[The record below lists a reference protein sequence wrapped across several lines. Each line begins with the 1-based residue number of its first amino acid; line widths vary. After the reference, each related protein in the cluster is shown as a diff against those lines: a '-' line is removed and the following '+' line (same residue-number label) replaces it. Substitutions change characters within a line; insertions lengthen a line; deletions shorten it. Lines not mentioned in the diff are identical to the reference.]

1 MKKISSLLL
10 LSLPFFACQ
19 KELAYQNSGVSS
31 TATVANALANSSDL
45 NSSSYMNVKIGNEL
59 ASFNSSSA
67 ATVSAL
73 GAGKSLKLV
82 ASIDNGANSTESIQL
97 FINFL
102 SGSPAAGTY
111 AQGDRSFSYVMNG
124 VYKTGEENTAYSA
137 GLTPSSEQ
145 PLSVTITSIT
155 DTEIKG
161 TFKGAFYKH
170 NLSTGE
176 ITSSEFISFTEGAF
190 TLPVK

>member
-19 KELAYQNSGVSS
+19 KELVDNNRGVSS
-31 TATVANALANSSDL
+31 TANVTNSLANPSNL
-45 NSSSYMNVKIGNEL
+45 NSAGYMNVKIGSEL
-59 ASFNSSSA
+59 SSFNSDGTAS
-67 ATVSAL
+67 VSEL

-82 ASIDNGANSTESIQL
+82 ASLTTDANTSETIQL
-97 FINFL
+97 YINFL

-111 AQGDRSFSYVMNG
+111 TQGDRSFSYVLNG
-124 VYKTGEENTAYSA
+124 VYKTAEAKAYSA
-137 GLTPSSEQ
+137 GMTPSAEQ
-145 PLSVTITSIT
+145 PLSITITSIT

-176 ITSSEFISFTEGAF
+176 ISSSDFISITDGAF